1 METLASILETIML
14 LCFGCSWPLSLR
26 RNIKA
31 KTAKSMSLGFI
42 ILIISGYVAG
52 IIAKFV
58 TVFALHKAVAWYVFV
73 VYFFNLIVVSAN
85 LVVYFFN
92 RNYDRQAGREALAA
106 SVIYKVQSARQ
117 SASRIVFFI
126 LFCAGAA
133 VGAAGRG
140 FQ

>member
-1 METLASILETIML
+1 METFASILETIML

-52 IIAKFV
+52 IIAKFIKMDV
-58 TVFALHKAVAWYVFV
+58 TPWYVFV

-85 LVVYFFN
+85 LVVYFIN
-92 RNYDRQAGREALAA
+92 RNYDRQAGR
-106 SVIYKVQSARQ
+106 
-117 SASRIVFFI
+117 
-126 LFCAGAA
+126 
-133 VGAAGRG
+133 
-140 FQ
+140 

>member
-52 IIAKFV
+52 IIAKFIKMDV
-58 TVFALHKAVAWYVFV
+58 TPWYVFV

-85 LVVYFFN
+85 LVVYFIN
-92 RNYDRQAGREALAA
+92 RNYDRQAEVKKG
-106 SVIYKVQSARQ
+106 
-117 SASRIVFFI
+117 
-126 LFCAGAA
+126 
-133 VGAAGRG
+133 
-140 FQ
+140 

>member
-31 KTAKSMSLGFI
+31 RTAKSMSLGFI

-85 LVVYFFN
+85 LVVYFIN
-92 RNYDRQAGREALAA
+92 RNYDRQAEKEA
-106 SVIYKVQSARQ
+106 
-117 SASRIVFFI
+117 
-126 LFCAGAA
+126 
-133 VGAAGRG
+133 
-140 FQ
+140 

>member
-52 IIAKFV
+52 IIAKFIKMDV
-58 TVFALHKAVAWYVFV
+58 TPWYVFV

-85 LVVYFFN
+85 LVVYFIN
-92 RNYDRQAGREALAA
+92 RNYDRQAGR
-106 SVIYKVQSARQ
+106 
-117 SASRIVFFI
+117 
-126 LFCAGAA
+126 
-133 VGAAGRG
+133 
-140 FQ
+140 